1 MYIYKHNEIS
11 IMQNN
16 LHFLVNRN
24 ISIIGLKKTQKFAL
38 NYFTSKQVNKL
49 EWLKELKTQ

>member
-24 ISIIGLKKTQKFAL
+24 ISIIGLKKPQKFAL